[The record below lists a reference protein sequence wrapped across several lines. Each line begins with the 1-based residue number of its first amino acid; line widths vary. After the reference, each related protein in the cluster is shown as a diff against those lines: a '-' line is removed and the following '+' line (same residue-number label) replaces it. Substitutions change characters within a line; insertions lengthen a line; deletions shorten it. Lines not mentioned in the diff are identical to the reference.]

1 MVELAR
7 RLEGV
12 VGARMTGAGFGGCTL
27 NLVRQEAIDSFRGE
41 VIEAYRS
48 RTGLPAEM
56 YVCEAV
62 DGLRIIAE
70 ANVPP
75 NPSPQD

>member
-1 MVELAR
+1 
-7 RLEGV
+7 
-12 VGARMTGAGFGGCTL
+12 
-27 NLVRQEAIDSFRGE
+27 
-41 VIEAYRS
+41 VIERYRR

-70 ANVPP
+70 ADAPASH
-75 NPSPQD
+75 SPQD